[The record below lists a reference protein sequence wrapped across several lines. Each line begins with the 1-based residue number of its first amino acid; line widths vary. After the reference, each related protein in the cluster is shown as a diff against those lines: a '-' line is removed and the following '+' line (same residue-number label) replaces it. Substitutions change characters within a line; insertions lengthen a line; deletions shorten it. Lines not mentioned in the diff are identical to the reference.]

1 MAQYD
6 KFLYDD
12 IGNQY
17 DRKNLY
23 LKAIVTLQERLESEQ
38 DGLKKEK
45 LKKELEKLLKERR
58 NHPYIQK
65 LELFKEKEAKF
76 KKNLKE
82 KTTNY
87 RKQLDSALSLEVKN
101 LKCELYQ
108 ADAKYTFYK
117 NYEKTCYDAQLAYQ
131 DAAVVKNELGTIIDH
146 LISQKAELE
155 QIKEE
160 KSKIT
165 PLETKQAKDHFKS
178 YKITERVTVKQKK
191 MALKI
196 KQKEGLISQKAYDNG
211 VKEIK
216 AQSKA
221 LMKLESYAV
230 PSRSCAER
238 IKSKRYEVNKVSK
251 QKLNVVRANQANVRR
266 NVPGETEKKHA
277 CHAFYSCLIPGL
289 GQLLNKQYVKAALFA
304 LATVFIYLIAIPYAL
319 GYGNYQGQGVAGL
332 ITLAEGGAKLDK
344 SLIYMIEGI
353 IAIFLVIF
361 AVVIYILNFKDV
373 RTVEKKAIKGIRPRN
388 WFDTKQG
395 IAQDGFPYLVS
406 LPALVVIVFIVIVPI
421 TTAILLSFTG
431 MDPKHQSKFGWVGLQ
446 NYSMIA
452 KGEGMAGSVFWNI
465 LGWTLIWTV
474 VATTLAIVIGFF
486 LAILANND
494 RVKGKTFFRTVY
506 LLPWAVPAFITIMF
520 FSIMFSPNGALTEI
534 ISGLVGKT
542 VVVKNDAFLSRVVLI
557 LLQGWLGSAYIFL
570 LSTGVLQGIP
580 GDLYEAAQI
589 DGASAW
595 QKLKRITLPMVLFQ
609 TAPLLVGQYTFNFN
623 NYSIIALFNSGGPFD
638 PKVYGNLAGST
649 DLLISYVVKLT
660 MDNQQQAV
668 GAAITVVISLGL
680 MFFAFL
686 GFKNSKAFREERL

>member
-65 LELFKEKEAKF
+65 LEIFKEKEAKF

-87 RKQLDSALSLEVKN
+87 RKQLDSALSLKVKN

-238 IKSKRYEVNKVSK
+238 IKSKCYEVNKVSK

-388 WFDTKQG
+388 WFETKQG

-452 KGEGMAGSVFWNI
+452 KGEGMAGSVFWK
-465 LGWTLIWTV
+465 
-474 VATTLAIVIGFF
+474 IGR
-486 LAILANND
+486 AH
-494 RVKGKTFFRTVY
+494 V
-506 LLPWAVPAFITIMF
+506 
-520 FSIMFSPNGALTEI
+520 
-534 ISGLVGKT
+534 
-542 VVVKNDAFLSRVVLI
+542 
-557 LLQGWLGSAYIFL
+557 
-570 LSTGVLQGIP
+570 
-580 GDLYEAAQI
+580 
-589 DGASAW
+589 
-595 QKLKRITLPMVLFQ
+595 
-609 TAPLLVGQYTFNFN
+609 
-623 NYSIIALFNSGGPFD
+623 
-638 PKVYGNLAGST
+638 
-649 DLLISYVVKLT
+649 
-660 MDNQQQAV
+660 
-668 GAAITVVISLGL
+668 
-680 MFFAFL
+680 
-686 GFKNSKAFREERL
+686 